1 MDRCA
6 VGAAGPSAAPELG
19 VGVSSRPLGSHRWE
33 NSLQSNIYLWPRT
46 RLCSPS
52 AQLMAAISFVSTE
65 QPPCQP
71 FIRSSVKGIKAPSL
85 PDFFFLNSP
94 AVAR

>member
-6 VGAAGPSAAPELG
+6 VGAAGPRAAPELG

-33 NSLQSNIYLWPRT
+33 SSLQSNIYLWLRT

-52 AQLMAAISFVSTE
+52 AQPMAAISFVSTE
-65 QPPCQP
+65 QPVSP
-71 FIRSSVKGIKAPSL
+71 SSDPRLREKRLRLCLI
-85 PDFFFLNSP
+85 FFFNSP